1 MRRVCGFTV
10 FLFCLLLFSGC
21 GRPQANVPARRSGAL
36 RAEDGGRKAEAPAA
50 YGLQPAA
57 SSSTGFAPAKV
68 NILPLSEISDLSARP
83 GSSKSG
89 AEPQTT
95 LDVYIALLDAFG
107 SQVKAPGVLRF
118 ELYEYVTRS
127 AEPKGQRIT
136 LWPDFDLTGP
146 VENNKYWRDFLRAY
160 EFELDIRADP
170 TKTYILEATCLC
182 PDGRRL
188 SGDYTLKAASAN
200 SRQ

>member
-1 MRRVCGFTV
+1 MRCLGGFTV
-10 FLFCLLLFSGC
+10 FLFCLVVFSGC
-21 GRPQANVPARRSGAL
+21 AQPQARAP
-36 RAEDGGRKAEAPAA
+36 RAEDREQKAEAPAV
-50 YGLQPAA
+50 
-57 SSSTGFAPAKV
+57 SVSTGFAPAKV
-68 NILPLSEISDLSARP
+68 NILPLSEISNPAARP
-83 GSSKSG
+83 GAPKSG
-89 AEPQTT
+89 AEPETT
-95 LDVYIALLDAFG
+95 LDVYITLLDAFG